1 MNESQS
7 DEEQKESVGTQE
19 EMRLSRFLAQAGIAS
34 RRHAEEV
41 ISAGRVQV
49 NGQVV
54 NTQGTRVHPEHD
66 QVSVDGKRIQI
77 AAQKVYLILNKPA
90 GYVST
95 AQDPQHR
102 PTVLALLS
110 PELRR
115 LRVYPVGRLDIDT
128 SGLILLTNDG
138 DFALRLTHPRYSTFK
153 HYEAV
158 IQGSPT
164 TEALEQ
170 LRHGVSIREDD
181 GNLFQTS
188 PAQVRLVRTSA
199 AQSTLRL
206 TLHEGHKRQV
216 RRMLVAVGHP
226 VRHLTR
232 VGVGTLT
239 LQGVAPGTWRY
250 LTAEEVQHLK
260 DEG

>member
-1 MNESQS
+1 MNKSRS
-7 DEEQKESVGTQE
+7 DEQLEGSATDPE
-19 EMRLSRFLAQAGIAS
+19 EMRLSRFLAQAGVAS

-41 ISAGRVQV
+41 IAAGRVQV
-49 NGQVV
+49 NGVVV
-54 NTQGTRVHPEHD
+54 NTQGTRVHVERD
-66 QVSVDGKRIQI
+66 QVSVDGKIVQV
-77 AAQKVYLILNKPA
+77 ATQKVYLLLNKPA

-138 DFALRLTHPRYSTFK
+138 DFALHLTHPRYSTFK

-158 IQGSPT
+158 IQGQPT
-164 TEALEQ
+164 QEALEQ
-170 LRHGVSIREDD
+170 LRRGVSIREDD
-181 GNLFQTS
+181 GEIFQTA
-188 PAQVRLVRTSA
+188 PAQVKLMRANTNL
-199 AQSTLRL
+199 STLRL

-216 RRMLVAVGHP
+216 RRMLMAVGYP
-226 VRHLTR
+226 VRYLTR
-232 VGVGTLT
+232 VGVGSLT

-250 LTAEEVQHLK
+250 LTAEEVQRLK
-260 DEG
+260 TEG